1 MVTKSKLQL
10 IKSLRIKKYREEHKL
25 FIVEGYKSIRELAS
39 YGLIVEVILI
49 VSGNHHLDHLEPEI
63 ISTKD
68 MNSISNLKTPPGYLA
83 VFKMNQKQ
91 SLPKTGKIIALDGI
105 KDPGNLGT
113 IIRLADWFGIS
124 DIVCSHETVDVYNY
138 KCVQASMASLARV
151 QVHYTDL
158 FAYVTSS
165 LLPVFPTAMNGVSIY
180 EKPLPEE
187 GIIIM
192 GNESHGISKELLKK
206 GTAIRIPQYGTAQNT
221 ESLNVAMAT
230 SIALGEWL
238 RTTSIQP

>member
-10 IKSLRIKKYREEHKL
+10 IKSLSRKKYREEHQL
-25 FIVEGYKSIRELAS
+25 FIAEGYKSIRELADS
-39 YGLIVEVILI
+39 GLIVEIILI
-49 VSGNHHLDHLEPEI
+49 VSGNHHVDHLQPEI
-63 ISTKD
+63 ISVKD
-68 MNSISNLKTPPGYLA
+68 MSSISNLKTPPGYLA
-83 VFKMNQKQ
+83 VFKMNEKQ

-124 DIVCSHETVDVYNY
+124 DIVCSPETVDVYNY
-138 KCVQASMASLARV
+138 KCVQASMASLSRV

-158 FAYVTSS
+158 LAYVTSS

-180 EKPLPEE
+180 DKPFPEE

-192 GNESHGISKELLKK
+192 GNESHGISKNLLKK
-206 GTAIRIPQYGTAQNT
+206 GTAIRIPQYGSSQNT

-238 RTTSIQP
+238 RTSTI